1 MDLSTAFDSILAIL
15 LIILSIGIRRF
26 YVLVDQLRREDATL
40 HDRIT
45 KVATSYAQKHDL
57 EKMEERI
64 ISRIDTFEEACGSC
78 RRGWGK

>member
-1 MDLSTAFDSILAIL
+1 
-15 LIILSIGIRRF
+15 
-26 YVLVDQLRREDATL
+26 VLVDQLRREDATL

-64 ISRIDTFEEACGSC
+64 ISRIDTFEEACGNC
-78 RRGWGK
+78 RRGWTK